1 MYGVAFIV
9 LFAANI
15 ALAIYVGTD
24 AKSHA
29 QPWRLFAIGVLAVI
43 TGYGLEQ
50 LAPALNS
57 LGLTV
62 GEPSLAHLTKLTN
75 LILGAMAGALIS
87 VAIANRAKFMH
98 AREMKTLV
106 DLQSRHDA
114 KSKEFLEE
122 LRVTL
127 DETSNDPG
135 DIALSR
141 SRAQALGRLANR
153 ALDAKEKLD
162 AQISRLSP

>member
-1 MYGVAFIV
+1 MYGIAFIV

-15 ALAIYVGTD
+15 ALAIYVGTN

-29 QPWRLFAIGVLAVI
+29 QPWRLFVIGTLAVI

-62 GEPSLAHLTKLTN
+62 GDQSLAHLTKLTN

-98 AREMKTLV
+98 ARELKTLV
-106 DLQSRHDA
+106 DLQSLHDT
-114 KSKEFLEE
+114 KSKDFLKE
-122 LRVTL
+122 LRATL

-135 DIALSR
+135 EIALLR
-141 SRAQALGRLANR
+141 SRAQALGRLADR

-162 AQISRLSP
+162 AEISRLFP